1 MYELKKTQY
10 KTIWLNTSDAVIDSE
25 RKTFTYNNLPLI
37 KVIGEKNILK
47 VNSITLSGAG
57 VTNITNSNWTVKI
70 KDVKFNNTTY
80 FNSDKDLN
88 PTIAQFN
95 YDSNNT
101 IQNGLLSLELEKQDI
116 NLITLQVYN
125 DDNQGL
131 KLSNNNID
139 LHICIVICEEFFDL

>member
-10 KTIWLNTSDAVIDSE
+10 KTIWLNTSDAVIDTE

-37 KVIGEKNILK
+37 KIIGEKNILK
-47 VNSITLSGAG
+47 V
-57 VTNITNSNWTVKI
+57 
-70 KDVKFNNTTY
+70 
-80 FNSDKDLN
+80 KDLN
-88 PTIAQFN
+88 PTIAEFN
-95 YDSNNT
+95 YNSNNT

-125 DDNQGL
+125 DENEGL
-131 KLSNNNID
+131 KISNNNID